1 MLMNGVNNNR
11 MTFSFKHLLPASH
24 THWYFLTS
32 HLSFSLL
39 KPGFFSS
46 SLPSPSPITFCQQI
60 QSTFFSLFIA
70 RWQLLACRHVLLFGC
85 SDGGIC
91 PASSDL
97 PPYGF
102 CQHLLKDLSQD
113 PTLHF
118 FSPRFP
124 GLFHSFFCF
133 QLLPIC
139 WYFFN
144 LHLVPTWPPQLQIQ
158 SGFF

>member
-1 MLMNGVNNNR
+1 MLMNGVNNNW

-39 KPGFFSS
+39 KPGSFSS
-46 SLPSPSPITFCQQI
+46 SLPSPSPVTFCQQI

-70 RWQLLACRHVLLFGC
+70 RWQLLACRHALLFVVLMEEFAQPPQI
-85 SDGGIC
+85 S
-91 PASSDL
+91 L
-97 PPYGF
+97 PIVCVNTFPR
-102 CQHLLKDLSQD
+102 
-113 PTLHF
+113 TLPRIPPSIS

-124 GLFHSFFCF
+124 GLAHSFFCF

-139 WYFFN
+139 WYVFN
-144 LHLVPTWPPQLQIQ
+144 LNLVPAWPPQLQIQ
-158 SGFF
+158 TGFF